1 MKVQQLTVDQALASL
16 SSTASGL
23 ATAEA
28 TRRLAEFGPNQME
41 EVRGERLALRFA
53 REFVHFFALIL
64 WVAAGLAFYAEFHQP
79 GEGMRTL
86 GAAIVG
92 VIVINGLFSFFQ
104 EYRAERA
111 LAALRQLL
119 PTEVKV
125 RRDGVIASLRAE
137 ALVPGDIVLLQEG
150 DNVPADARV
159 IAAHAMRVNTATIT
173 GESVPMARTPDAS
186 TEETI
191 LQAKNMLLAGTS
203 LISGDATALV
213 VATGM
218 RTEFGRIAHLTQS
231 GRGPLSPLHREIQ
244 RLSRLIAILATL
256 LGLVFF
262 VIGRAVGLT
271 FWETFI
277 FAIGIIVANVPEGLL
292 PTVTLSLAMAAKR
305 MAKRN
310 ALVRHLPAVETLGA
324 ATVIVTDKT
333 GTLTVNRMTAHTMHL
348 AEGDVAASAMDAAV
362 ESRRRCLEVFLRCHS
377 VREVSRDGVVHLA
390 GDAME
395 VALVELARKVLPA
408 AEAGEHADDLPFDAE
423 RKRMAVL
430 YALAEGKVLYA
441 KGALETVLPLCTSV
455 HTATGVVPITD
466 ALRADVT
473 AAEARLGEKGLRV
486 LALAWRAMP
495 DVPAQELWERELTL
509 CGLVGLEDPPRAEVP
524 DALKR
529 CREAGVRVIMCTG
542 DHPETARAIARE
554 IGLALTE
561 HPRVVTGE
569 EMGRM
574 SPTVLQLALDTPEII
589 FARMAADQK
598 LLIVRALQEK
608 GEIVAVTGDGVND
621 APALRHADIGIAMGL
636 SGTDVAR
643 AAADLILLDDNF
655 ASIVGAIEEGRAVY
669 DNIRKFLT
677 YILTSNVPELIP
689 YLAFVLFRVPLALT
703 IIQILAVDLGTDM
716 VPALALGAEQPAAGV
731 MARPPRPRGQRL
743 LSWQVLV
750 RAYLWLGMLEAGAA
764 MAAFFFALKV
774 GGWHWGNALAA
785 HVPLYLQATTA
796 ALAAIILMQVA
807 NVFICRDPRRSTFSG
822 NAFANPLLV
831 AGIASELA
839 LLAVIVGTRWGNELF
854 GTSPFATAVWLF
866 ILPFPVAML
875 VVEEVRKAVARG
887 RTGDARQASTAV

>member
-1 MKVQQLTVDQALASL
+1 MIVHQMTVERALTTLKSQ
-16 SSTASGL
+16 ASGL
-23 ATAEA
+23 VSAEA
-28 TRRLAEFGPNQME
+28 GRRLVEFGPNRME
-41 EVRGERLALRFA
+41 EVHGESLVLRFV

-64 WVAAGLAFYAEFHQP
+64 WVAAGLAFYAEYHQP
-79 GEGMRTL
+79 GQGMRTL

-104 EYRAERA
+104 EFRAERA
-111 LAALRQLL
+111 LAALRKLL
-119 PTEVKV
+119 PTQVNV
-125 RRDGVIASLRAE
+125 RRDGVVSSLAAE

-159 IAAHAMRVNTATIT
+159 IEAHALRVNTATVT
-173 GESVPMARTPDAS
+173 GESMPVARTPDVS
-186 TEETI
+186 TEATL

-213 VATGM
+213 IATGM
-218 RTEFGRIAHLTQS
+218 HTEVGRIAHLTQS
-231 GRGPLSPLHREIQ
+231 GRQPLSPLHREIQ
-244 RLSRLIAILATL
+244 RLSRLIAILATV

-305 MAKRN
+305 MAKRH

-324 ATVIVTDKT
+324 ATVILTDKT
-333 GTLTVNRMTAHTMHL
+333 GTLTINRMTAHTMHL
-348 AEGDVAASAMDAAV
+348 AEGDVEASAMDAATDA
-362 ESRRRCLEVFLRCHS
+362 RRRCYEVFLRCDS
-377 VREVSRDGVVHLA
+377 VKDVSREGVVHLA

-395 VALVELARKVLPA
+395 VALVELARTVLPT
-408 AEAGEHADDLPFDAE
+408 AEAGEHIDDLPFDTE
-423 RKRMAVL
+423 RKRMSVL
-430 YALAEGKVLYA
+430 YGLAEGKVLYA
-441 KGALETVLPLCTSV
+441 KGALETVLPLCTSL
-455 HTATGVVPITD
+455 HTATGVVPMTD
-466 ALRADVT
+466 ALRADFT
-473 AAEARLGEKGLRV
+473 AAEARLGEQGLRV

-495 DVPAQELWERELTL
+495 EVPAQELWERDLTL

-524 DALKR
+524 EAMKR

-569 EMGRM
+569 EVGKM
-574 SPTVLQLALDTPEII
+574 SPTLLQLTLDTNEII

-598 LLIVRALQEK
+598 LLVVQALQAK
-608 GEIVAVTGDGVND
+608 REIVAVTGDGVND

-643 AAADLILLDDNF
+643 EASDLILLDDNF

-716 VPALALGAEQPAAGV
+716 VPALGLGAEQPAAGV
-731 MARPPRPRGQRL
+731 MARPPRPRNQRL

-750 RAYLWLGMLEAGAA
+750 RAYLWLGMLEAAAA
-764 MAAFFFALKV
+764 MAAFFFVVKV
-774 GGWHWGNALAA
+774 GGWHFGTALLA
-785 HVPLYLQATTA
+785 HAPLYVQATTA

-807 NVFICRDPRRSTFSG
+807 NVFICRDPRRSMFSG
-822 NAFANPLLV
+822 NPFANPLLL
-831 AGIASELA
+831 AGLVTELA
-839 LLAVIVGTRWGNELF
+839 LLAVIVFTRWGNAVF
-854 GTSPFATAVWLF
+854 GTSPIGTAVWLF
-866 ILPFPVAML
+866 ILPFPIAML
-875 VVEEVRKAVARG
+875 VVEEVRKAMARRRG
-887 RTGDARQASTAV
+887 G

>member
-1 MKVQQLTVDQALASL
+1 MKVQQLTVEQALASL
-16 SSTASGL
+16 SSQASGL
-23 ATAEA
+23 VAAEA
-28 TRRLAEFGPNQME
+28 GRRLVEFGPNRME
-41 EVRGERLALRFA
+41 EIRGESLVLRFG

-64 WVAAGLAFYAEFHQP
+64 WVAAGLAFYAEYHQP
-79 GEGMRTL
+79 GEGMGTL

-92 VIVINGLFSFFQ
+92 VIIINGLFSFFQ

-111 LAALRQLL
+111 LQALRKLL
-119 PTEVKV
+119 PTEVKA
-125 RRDGVIASLRAE
+125 RRDGVICSLPAE

-159 IAAHAMRVNTATIT
+159 IEAHAMRVNTATVT
-173 GESVPMARTPDAS
+173 GESMPMARTPDAS

-218 RTEFGRIAHLTQS
+218 HTEFGRIAHLTQT
-231 GRGPLSPLHREIQ
+231 GRAPLSPLHMEIQ
-244 RLSRLIAILATL
+244 RLSRLIAILATV

-262 VIGRAVGLT
+262 VIGRTVGLT

-305 MAKRN
+305 MARRH

-348 AEGDVAASAMDAAV
+348 AEGDVAASAMDAAAD
-362 ESRRRCLEVFLRCHS
+362 SRRRCFEVFLRCHS
-377 VREVSRDGVVHLA
+377 VREVSRDGAVHLA

-408 AEAGEHADDLPFDAE
+408 AETGEQVDDLPFDAE
-423 RKRMAVL
+423 RKRMSVL
-430 YALAEGKVLYA
+430 YKLSEGRVLYA
-441 KGALETVLPLCTSV
+441 KGALETMLPLCTSV

-466 ALRADVT
+466 ALRADFT
-473 AAEARLGEKGLRV
+473 AAEARLGGKGLRV

-495 DVPAQELWERELTL
+495 DLPAQELWERELTL

-524 DALKR
+524 DAMKR

-561 HPRVVTGE
+561 HPRVMTGDE
-569 EMGRM
+569 LGKM
-574 SPTVLQLALDTPEII
+574 SPTQLQLALDTKEII
-589 FARMAADQK
+589 FARMGADQK
-598 LLIVRALQEK
+598 LLIVRALQGK
-608 GEIVAVTGDGVND
+608 HEIVAVTGDGVND

-643 AAADLILLDDNF
+643 EASDLILLDDNF

-731 MARPPRPRGQRL
+731 MVRPPRPRGQRL

-750 RAYLWLGMLEAGAA
+750 RAYLWLGMLEAAAA
-764 MAAFFFALKV
+764 MAAFFFAVKA
-774 GGWHWGNALAA
+774 GGWHWGSALSA
-785 HVPLYLQATTA
+785 HAPLYVQATTA
-796 ALAAIILMQVA
+796 ALSAIILMQVA
-807 NVFICRDPRRSTFSG
+807 NVFICRDPSRSTFSG

-831 AGIASELA
+831 AGIASELT
-839 LLAVIVGTRWGNELF
+839 LLAVIVYTPWGNELF
-854 GTSPFATAVWLF
+854 GTSPFGTAVWLF

-875 VVEEVRKAVARG
+875 VVEEVRKAMAR
-887 RTGDARQASTAV
+887 RA